1 LVVSTQQLPE
11 RSILLKDREISRREF
26 VAGAAAAS
34 TVVAFNIVQPLAAYA
49 DRTNSTHLACDV
61 LVCAATPGGIAAAV
75 TAARR
80 GHSVILAEYEDHI
93 GGIVTNGLTNTDL
106 NKAHRQAIGGF
117 FNEFTNRI
125 IAHYHQV
132 DAADPAM
139 PNVKVCRNGFA
150 YEPSVAEAIFNKF
163 VAEQA
168 PRLRVLFRHE
178 LKRSVME
185 KDRVTGAVFEQR
197 DAAGHLVQIMAK
209 VVVDATYEGD
219 LAALSNVKFRLGRES
234 RQELNEPHAGKI
246 YMKFGQV
253 EPLPGSTGAGDK
265 AIQSYC
271 FRFSATSD
279 PTNLVPVE
287 KPEGYDRADYHYL
300 LQDIA
305 TGKLTNLGEVFGV
318 YPMPRGKVEFNSQN
332 PLPKIGLPSESLDLA
347 EECWP
352 WPEATP
358 AERRKIYKRYLTHN
372 VGMLWLL
379 QNDPEIPDALRKD
392 ARRYGWCKDEF
403 AGNRH
408 LPRQVYVREGRRIEG
423 VYLLTQHDGDLA
435 PGWERTRV
443 QPTSVT
449 LVEWP
454 YDSHACHRFDPAYP
468 GVREGYTFVEH
479 GVFQVP
485 YGVLVPNSVDGLLVP
500 VACSAT
506 HIAYNALRMEPVFMA
521 LGEACGLAANLA
533 IQNGVELRSVPVGRL
548 QQGLLANGGTITYF
562 EDLEGTP
569 ETFSAF
575 QWLGARGLNKGY
587 RAESEKRLS
596 RTDGAERLRR
606 IFEVMELKW
615 TDPTDSKMSDPLQ
628 ADDVKLWLRSA
639 GVKVDP
645 ADSASSPNGLTCEEF
660 ALLVYRYLGRA

>member
-1 LVVSTQQLPE
+1 
-11 RSILLKDREISRREF
+11 LKAISRREF
-26 VAGAAAAS
+26 VAGTAAAS
-34 TVVAFNIVQPLAAYA
+34 AMVAVNSVKPLAAYA
-49 DRTNSTHLACDV
+49 DRATSTHLVCDV

-93 GGIVTNGLTNTDL
+93 GGILSNGLTNTDL
-106 NKAHRQAIGGF
+106 NKVHRQAVGGF
-117 FNEFTNRI
+117 FNEFTNRV

-139 PNVKVCRNGFA
+139 PNVKLCRDGFA
-150 YEPSVAEAIFNKF
+150 YEPSLAEAIFNQF

-178 LKRSVME
+178 LKRAVME
-185 KDRVTGAVFEQR
+185 KGRVVGAVFEKR
-197 DAAGHLVQIMAK
+197 DAQEHQVQITAK
-209 VVVDATYEGD
+209 VTVDATYEGD

-234 RQELNEPHAGKI
+234 REEFNEPHAGKI

-271 FRFSATSD
+271 FRFSATAD

-287 KPEGYDRADYHYL
+287 KPVGYDRADYHFL
-300 LQDIA
+300 LQDVA
-305 TGKLTNLGEVFGV
+305 TGKMTKLGEAFGV

-332 PLPKIGLPSESLDLA
+332 PLPKNGLPSESLDLA

-358 AERRKIYKRYLTHN
+358 TERRKIYERYLTHN

-379 QNDPEIPDALRKD
+379 QNDPEIPDPLRQD
-392 ARRYGWCKDEF
+392 ARRYGWCRDEF
-403 AGNRH
+403 ASNH
-408 LPRQVYVREGRRIEG
+408 YLPRQVYVREGRRIEG

-435 PGWERTRV
+435 KGWQRTRI
-443 QPTSVT
+443 QPTSIA

-454 YDSHACHRFDPAYP
+454 FDSHACHRFDPAYP

-485 YGVLVPNSVDGLLVP
+485 YGVLVPKTVDGLLVP
-500 VACSAT
+500 VACSCT

-521 LGEACGLAANLA
+521 LGEACGLAAHLA
-533 IQNGVELRSVPVGRL
+533 IQSGVELRSVPVGRI
-548 QQGLLANGGTITYF
+548 QQDLLANGGAITYF
-562 EDLEGTP
+562 EDPPATA
-569 ETFSAF
+569 ETFTAF

-587 RAESEKRLS
+587 RADLKQRLS
-596 RTDGAERLRR
+596 RADGAERLRR
-606 IFEVMELKW
+606 MFEVMEVKW
-615 TDPTDSKMSDPLQ
+615 AEPNDSKMSDPLQ
-628 ADDVKLWLRSA
+628 AEEVKLWLRSA
-639 GVKVDP
+639 GFKIGMVDR
-645 ADSASSPNGLTCEEF
+645 ASSAPDGLTCEEF
-660 ALLVYRYLGRA
+660 ALLLYRFLAPA